1 MESSVS
7 EKTLLSDL
15 LFFDPKLEVIGD
27 VNVAISSLT
36 IDSRYVQRGSIFFA
50 RKGLSVN
57 GARFAVQAVRLGA
70 CAIASDEF
78 IEHLPNNITQL
89 IYPDVDLL
97 IARLANAFY
106 KAPSEKMCV
115 IGITGTSGKTT
126 LSFIIE
132 QLLEDMGKKTG
143 LIGTVGVKVSGRLE
157 PSFLTTAD
165 AIYTH
170 SALSEMHKQ
179 KCTHAVLEVSSHA
192 LEQKRTGCVDFQA
205 AVFTNL
211 SPEHLDYHKN
221 MEAYAQAKAKLFVDN
236 TYGIRKKS
244 SMRKI
249 ANADDPYSQ
258 AICPTPTLTY
268 GIEAGDVQ
276 AEAIELNQK
285 GAVFDLIFPSR
296 FDKMHASKKSAHGCV
311 RKRVTTPLVG
321 LFNIYNLLA
330 GVATL
335 LDLGFCFDDFSSAIH
350 SLAPPPGRLERIESA
365 LGFEVV
371 IDYAHKPDA
380 LEKVLQTVKSLYKG
394 RILLVFGC
402 GGERDTAKRPLMGSI
417 AEKLSDHTWITND
430 NPRNEDPLK
439 IAEEII
445 GGFENKEGYTLELD
459 RKAAIAEAVQVA
471 AQGDCILI
479 AGRGHEAFQ
488 IIGDSKMPFNDAD
501 VARSILAQMLAKR
514 F

>member
-1 MESSVS
+1 MESSLS
-7 EKTLLSDL
+7 EKIVLSDL

-27 VNVAISSLT
+27 VNVAISSVT
-36 IDSRYVQRGSIFFA
+36 IDSRHVQKGSIFFA
-50 RKGLSVN
+50 RKGLSVD
-57 GARFAVQAVRLGA
+57 GASFALQAVRSGA
-70 CAIASDEF
+70 CVVASDKF
-78 IEHLPNNITQL
+78 IESLPSNITQL

-97 IARLANAFY
+97 IARLARAFY

-132 QLLEDMGKKTG
+132 QLLEAMGKKTG
-143 LIGTVGVKVSGRLE
+143 LIGTVGIKVSDRLE
-157 PSFLTTAD
+157 PSSLTTAN
-165 AIYTH
+165 AVYTH
-170 SALSEMHKQ
+170 NALSEMHKQ

-205 AVFTNL
+205 AIFTNL
-211 SPEHLDYHKN
+211 SPEHLDYHKS
-221 MEAYAQAKAKLFVDN
+221 MEAYAHAKSKLFVDN
-236 TYGIRKKS
+236 TYGSGKKNT
-244 SMRKI
+244 MRKI

-258 AICPTPTLTY
+258 VICPSPTLTY

-276 AEAIELNQK
+276 AEAIELTQK

-296 FDKMHASKKSAHGCV
+296 FEKVYASKKGADIRV
-311 RKRVTTPLVG
+311 RKSVATPLVG

-330 GVATL
+330 GVAAL
-335 LDLGFCFDDFSSAIH
+335 LDLGFCFDDFSSAIQGL
-350 SLAPPPGRLERIESA
+350 SPVPGRLEPIENA
-365 LGFEVV
+365 LGFEVL

-380 LEKVLQTVKSLYKG
+380 LEKALQTVKTLYKG
-394 RILLVFGC
+394 RVLLIFGC
-402 GGERDTAKRPLMGSI
+402 GGERDTAKRPLMGLI

-445 GGFENKEGYTLELD
+445 GGFENKESYTLELD
-459 RKAAIAEAVQVA
+459 RKAAIAKAVQA
-471 AQGDCILI
+471 ANQGDCILI

-488 IIGDSKMPFNDAD
+488 IIGDTKVPFNDAD
-501 VARSILAQMLAKR
+501 VARSILAQTLAKR